1 MDTAPR
7 QENSK
12 LNFSKKDR
20 PAVLVAGG
28 AGFIGS
34 FLCEALVTQEYNVI
48 CVDNLEFG
56 SKANIEKLTHLPS
69 FTFWE
74 ADINK
79 PGFTLPPTIQISH
92 IFHLAG
98 VEKHQSDAQASL
110 STLLVNSYGTKNL
123 LDLAASKKSSFV
135 LVSSTEVFHGAVTQT
150 SLYKYFK
157 DGRNI
162 IQTSFAEAKRFAESL
177 TAEYLKKQGLNALV
191 VRVKDPY
198 GPRMDLGSGSPL
210 AGLIAQAINKDKIEI
225 QGDGLK
231 TLNPTFIADIVFG

>member
-34 FLCEALVTQEYNVI
+34 FLCEALVAQEHNVI
-48 CVDNLEFG
+48 CVDNLESG
-56 SKANIEKLTHLPS
+56 SKANIEKLSRLPS

-74 ADINK
+74 EDINK
-79 PGFTLPPTIQISH
+79 PGFTLPPTIQLSH

-98 VEKHQSDAQASL
+98 VEKHRSDAQASL
-110 STLLVNSYGTKNL
+110 SILLVNSYGTKNL
-123 LDLAASKKSSFV
+123 LDLAASKKSRFV

-150 SLYKYFK
+150 K
-157 DGRNI
+157 
-162 IQTSFAEAKRFAESL
+162 
-177 TAEYLKKQGLNALV
+177 
-191 VRVKDPY
+191 VRVKQ
-198 GPRMDLGSGSPL
+198 GTTLPL
-210 AGLIAQAINKDKIEI
+210 LIRA
-225 QGDGLK
+225 LV
-231 TLNPTFIADIVFG
+231 TVLNRPPCLLLVSL